1 MRAATRQPSGER
13 SDGPLPDT
21 PLSGITTL
29 WSVVCRAH
37 GSRPEAA
44 AAAQQELLERYGK
57 AVQRYLLGAVRD
69 PGVADDLA
77 QEFAVRFL
85 QGDMRGADPQRGR
98 FRDFVK
104 AVLLHLIAD
113 YYRKKKARPLPGGV
127 EAVVDAHD
135 APDHPAFEESWGDE
149 LLNRTWKA
157 LANSD
162 DQSGHLFYAVLRFR
176 AEHPDLRSAQ
186 MAEQLAGQFG
196 KRVTADWVRQTLHRA
211 RDRFADLLLQEVADT
226 LNNPSGV
233 ELEQELI
240 DLGLLVYCKTALQ
253 RLESRSRRRGGPTVP
268 APARASSPS
277 STARP

>member
-77 QEFAVRFL
+77 QEFALRLL

-98 FRDFVK
+98 FRDFAK
-104 AVLLHLIAD
+104 GVLFHLIAD
-113 YYRKKKARPLPGGV
+113 YHRRKKAQPLP
-127 EAVVDAHD
+127 AAVDAALAAHP
-135 APDHPAFEESWGDE
+135 APDSHEFEDSWRDE
-149 LLNRTWKA
+149 LLNRAWKA
-157 LANSD
+157 LASSSE
-162 DQSGHLFYAVLRFR
+162 QAGQPFYAVLRFR

-186 MAEQLAGQFG
+186 MAEHLAGQLG
-196 KRVTADWVRQTLHRA
+196 KPVTADWVRQTLHRA
-211 RDRFADLLLQEVADT
+211 RDRFADLLLEEVADT
-226 LNNPSGV
+226 LNSPTAV
-233 ELEQELI
+233 ELEQELV
-240 DLGLLVYCKTALQ
+240 DLGLLVYCQPALQ
-253 RLESRSRRRGGPTVP
+253 RLQGRS
-268 APARASSPS
+268 
-277 STARP
+277 